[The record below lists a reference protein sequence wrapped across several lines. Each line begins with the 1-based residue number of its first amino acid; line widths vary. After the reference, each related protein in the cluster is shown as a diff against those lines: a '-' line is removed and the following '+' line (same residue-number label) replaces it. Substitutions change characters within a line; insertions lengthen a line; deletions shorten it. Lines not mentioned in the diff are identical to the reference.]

1 MEVTI
6 AKWGNSLGLRIPKA
20 LATEAGFA
28 VGDVLEMAATPEGI
42 VVKKARKRPHYDL
55 AALLAGVTEENR
67 HAEIPLGGPQG
78 RELL

>member
-6 AKWGNSLGLRIPKA
+6 TKWGNSLGLRIPKG
-20 LATEAGFA
+20 LADKAGFA
-28 VGDVLEMAATPEGI
+28 VGDVLEMDSTPEGI

-55 AALLAGVTEENR
+55 VALLAGVTAENR
-67 HAEIPLGGPQG
+67 HAEVPLGGPHG